1 MQNDLWGKVL
11 SKLEKRINRPS
22 FNTWLRPTSCVSVQQ
37 KQVCIGVPDDVFVYW
52 LGEHYVHLM
61 TDILAELLGFQPDIS
76 FTVVTAATDT
86 ALRHDAEAGQQ
97 KGHTHGAA
105 KNMMSSQVA
114 SSVAVANFP
123 TERRSAGLSRL
134 TLPSTAIP
142 QKPAPAAMP
151 DVAALPTYRH
161 AQYTGQPVAMNE
173 PMAAPFVAPEKRAES
188 RKNEA
193 SNGYGQRLANA
204 SALSL
209 NSSYTFGSYI
219 VGSGNRFA
227 HAAALAV
234 ADQKA
239 ENYNPLFVYGGVGL
253 GKTHLLHAIGNQ
265 YGLLRPGSRVLYLS
279 SEQFINELV
288 GSIREDRMTWFR
300 DKYRTIDLLLV
311 DDIQFIA
318 RKERTQEEFFHT
330 FNTLYQAGKQ
340 IVLTSDCPPKKI
352 PTIAEQLRSRF
363 EWGLIADIQAPDL
376 ETRIAILRKKSDM
389 QGIDLPDDVAIYI
402 ASNVRSNIRE
412 LEGCL
417 SKIRAYATLHNYSIS
432 VALAQK
438 VLTDLFDAPIN
449 RRVTLE
455 MIQQVVARHYQIEP
469 AEMTSSSRG
478 RKTTLPRQIAMF
490 LVRELTNL
498 SLPDI
503 GRQFGGRDH
512 TTVMHACKKIESS
525 VKTDTKLKEQIQQI
539 RELINA

>member
-22 FNTWLRPTSCVSVQQ
+22 FNTWLRPTSCVSVQH

-76 FTVVTAATDT
+76 FTVVNATPDT
-86 ALRHDAEAGQQ
+86 VARHEPDAGQS
-97 KGHTHGAA
+97 KGTHHGAA
-105 KNMMSSQVA
+105 KNMFASQVA

-123 TERRSAGLSRL
+123 TERRGGTLSKL
-134 TLPSTAIP
+134 TP
-142 QKPAPAAMP
+142 
-151 DVAALPTYRH
+151 
-161 AQYTGQPVAMNE
+161 
-173 PMAAPFVAPEKRAES
+173 PFVAPLSKPTPAVTPDI
-188 RKNEA
+188 A
-193 SNGYGQRLANA
+193 ARLARESNA
-204 SALSL
+204 PATPEKQVEFRPIETPGGQGQKMAASSFQSMNA
-209 NSSYTFGSYI
+209 SYTFGSYI

-253 GKTHLLHAIGNQ
+253 GKTHLLHAIGNR
-265 YGLLRPGSRVLYLS
+265 YGQLRPGSRILYLS
-279 SEQFINELV
+279 AEQFMNELV
-288 GSIREDRMTWFR
+288 VSIREDRMTWFR
-300 DKYRTIDLLLV
+300 EKYRTIDLLLV

-318 RKERTQEEFFHT
+318 RKERTQEEFIHT

-376 ETRIAILRKKSDM
+376 ETRIAILRKKSEM
-389 QGIDLPDDVAIYI
+389 QGINLPDDVAIYI
-402 ASNVRSNIRE
+402 ASNIRSNIRE

-438 VLTDLFDAPIN
+438 VLTDMFDAPIN
-449 RRVTLE
+449 RRVTVE
-455 MIQQVVARHYQIEP
+455 MIQQVTARHYHIEP
-469 AEMTSSSRG
+469 AEMTSASRS
-478 RKTTLPRQIAMF
+478 KKFTLPRQIAMF
-490 LVRELTNL
+490 LARELTNL

-512 TTVMHACKKIESS
+512 TTIMYACKKIEKSA
-525 VKTDTKLKEQIQQI
+525 TADTKLHAQIQQI
-539 RELINA
+539 RELIHA

>member
-76 FTVVTAATDT
+76 FTVVNAAPDT
-86 ALRHDAEAGQQ
+86 IMRHESDAGQS
-97 KGHTHGAA
+97 KGTHHSASKNIAA
-105 KNMMSSQVA
+105 SQVA

-123 TERRSAGLSRL
+123 TERRSNTLSRL
-134 TLPSTAIP
+134 TPPIVPSP
-142 QKPAPAAMP
+142 KPTPPAVP
-151 DVAALPTYRH
+151 DVAALI
-161 AQYTGQPVAMNE
+161 AQE
-173 PMAAPFVAPEKRAES
+173 PLAKPFVMPEKQITIRQHEAA
-188 RKNEA
+188 NEQKPKTA
-193 SNGYGQRLANA
+193 TPSLQ
-204 SALSL
+204 SL
-209 NSSYTFGSYI
+209 NASYTFGSYI

-253 GKTHLLHAIGNQ
+253 GKTHLLHAIGNRYSQ
-265 YGLLRPGSRVLYLS
+265 LRPGSRILYLS
-279 SEQFINELV
+279 AEQFMNELV
-288 GSIREDRMTWFR
+288 VSIREDRMALFR
-300 DKYRTIDLLLV
+300 GKYRTIDLLLV

-318 RKERTQEEFFHT
+318 RKERTQEEFMHT

-376 ETRIAILRKKSDM
+376 ETRIAILRKKAET
-389 QGIDLPDDVAIYI
+389 QGINLPDDVAIYI
-402 ASNVRSNIRE
+402 ASNIRSNIRE

-417 SKIRAYATLHNYSIS
+417 SKIRAYATLHNYSVS

-438 VLTDLFDAPIN
+438 VLTDMFDAPIN
-449 RRVTLE
+449 RRVTVE
-455 MIQQVVARHYQIEP
+455 MIQQVVARHYHIEP
-469 AEMTSSSRG
+469 AEMTSASRS
-478 RKTTLPRQIAMF
+478 KKFTLPRQIAMF
-490 LVRELTNL
+490 LARELTNL

-512 TTVMHACKKIESS
+512 TTIMYACKKIE
-525 VKTDTKLKEQIQQI
+525 KTVATDAKLGAQIQQI
-539 RELINA
+539 RELMNA

>member
-52 LGEHYVHLM
+52 LGEHYLHLM

-76 FTVVTAATDT
+76 FTVVTAAADT
-86 ALRHDAEAGQQ
+86 TMRHDTEAAPL
-97 KGHTHGAA
+97 KSASHSPA
-105 KNMMSSQVA
+105 KSLMSSAAV
-114 SSVAVANFP
+114 SVAPPAALTNFP
-123 TERRSAGLSRL
+123 AERRSGMSRL
-134 TLPSTAIP
+134 TLPNGLP
-142 QKPAPAAMP
+142 PKPAPTVIAT
-151 DVAALPTYRH
+151 D
-161 AQYTGQPVAMNE
+161 
-173 PMAAPFVAPEKRAES
+173 AAPKITVSPEKRTEF
-188 RKNEA
+188 R
-193 SNGYGQRLANA
+193 QHANA
-204 SALSL
+204 SGTSQPAAKTPPLSL
-209 NSSYTFGSYI
+209 NASYTFGSYI

-234 ADQKA
+234 AEQKA

-265 YGLLRPGSRVLYLS
+265 YGQLRPGSRILYLS
-279 SEQFINELV
+279 AEQFMNELV
-288 GSIREDRMTWFR
+288 VSIREDRTAWFR

-318 RKERTQEEFFHT
+318 RKERTQEEFIHT

-352 PTIAEQLRSRF
+352 PTLAEQLRSRF
-363 EWGLIADIQAPDL
+363 EWGLIADIQPPDL
-376 ETRIAILRKKSDM
+376 ETRIAILRKKADM
-389 QGIDLPDDVAIYI
+389 QRVALPDDVALYI
-402 ASNVRSNIRE
+402 ASNIRSNIRE

-438 VLTDLFDAPIN
+438 VLTDMFDAPIN
-449 RRVTLE
+449 RRVTIE
-455 MIQQVVARHYQIEP
+455 TIQQVVAQQYQIEP
-469 AEMTSSSRG
+469 AEMTSASRS
-478 RKTTLPRQIAMF
+478 KKFTLPRQIAMF
-490 LVRELTNL
+490 LAHELTNH

-512 TTVMHACKKIESS
+512 TTVMYAYKKITKS
-525 VKTDTKLKEQIQQI
+525 VAADAKLKGQIQQI
-539 RELINA
+539 RELIQA